1 MKSLDGKKLIIRAL
15 PFVLFFWLAD
25 KAGQAFRLAAGVDM
39 AAKLLNIQG
48 GFAAAFA
55 NPLPSFHPQDLLVGL
70 IGAAFIFLALQ
81 MKKQN
86 AKKYRKGVE
95 YGSAR
100 FGTAQDW
107 KPFADPVFE
116 NNILLTKTE
125 WHSLNGRHPNAKDAK
140 NKNILVIG
148 GSGTGKTRF
157 FVKPNLMQAHSSYV
171 VTDPKGTVL
180 LECGKLLQRTH
191 KIKILNLINFSKSM
205 RYNPFQYI
213 RKEQDILKLVNTIIV
228 NTKGEGEKSTEDFW
242 VKAERLYYAALIGY
256 IWYEAPEDE
265 KNFLTLLDMINASE
279 AREDDEDFKNPV
291 DLMFDRLEEREPEHF
306 AVKQY
311 KKYKLAA
318 GKTAKSILISC
329 GARLAPFD
337 IKELRDLMEY
347 DELELD
353 TFSTEKVERGTKRY
367 FSD

>member
-1 MKSLDGKKLIIRAL
+1 MKSLDVKKLIIKVL
-15 PFVLFFWLAD
+15 PFALFFYLFG
-25 KAGQAFRLAAGVDM
+25 KCGQAFRLAQGVDLSG
-39 AAKLLNIQG
+39 KLLNING
-48 GFAAAFA
+48 GFAAAFQ
-55 NPLPSFHPQDLLVGL
+55 NPLPSFHVQDMLVGL
-70 IGAAFIFLALQ
+70 VGAAIIALALQ
-81 MKKQN
+81 IKRSNQ
-86 AKKYRKGVE
+86 KKYRKGVE

-100 FGTAQDW
+100 WGTAQDW
-107 KPFADPVFE
+107 KPFIDPVFD

-125 WHSLNGRHPNAKDAK
+125 WHSINGRHPNAKDAK

-191 KIKILNLINFSKSM
+191 KIKILNLINFAKSM
-205 RYNPFQYI
+205 RYNPFVYI

-242 VKAERLYYAALIGY
+242 VKAERLYYSALIGY
-256 IWYEAPEDE
+256 IWYEAPADE
-265 KNFLTLLDMINASE
+265 KNFITLLDMINASE

-291 DLMFDRLEEREPEHF
+291 DLLFDRLEEREPEHF

-318 GKTAKSILISC
+318 GVIS
-329 GARLAPFD
+329 
-337 IKELRDLMEY
+337 
-347 DELELD
+347 
-353 TFSTEKVERGTKRY
+353 
-367 FSD
+367 